1 MSAIII
7 NNENQVQTHN
17 YETSTKANS
26 KDSVNET
33 IEKWLHE
40 LLLQGFQ
47 GLGNA
52 SSREEGEDGTS
63 TQRSSQGSTQEQL
76 QAIDTMIAD
85 GRSDVTSI
93 FGTDIAEDTSIYF
106 DEGQNDPDLI
116 ALFKASGG
124 SGPAE
129 GAEGNNPIFGEGG
142 IGEETS
148 IYGLAALVLLF
159 SMENKRSIIANRLD
173 QIETTNNRVQ
183 EITQEVSTLKAA
195 GASLKADSDEKATV
209 SQSVFTTIANNNFNA
224 DGMLDEEGTQE
235 LWDDLGI
242 SQSDLNNPD
251 GIKMNKEQINLL
263 AEKLTSSSESL
274 STQNQT
280 RNIKLQQQIS
290 ELQVTTQ
297 MNSAIIDQIKT
308 LGSGIAQRI

>member
-1 MSAIII
+1 MSAIIS
-7 NNENQVQTHN
+7 NNENHVQTHH
-17 YETSTKANS
+17 YETSTKTNS
-26 KDSVNET
+26 KDSVDET

-63 TQRSSQGSTQEQL
+63 TQRSSQGGTQEQL

-85 GRSDVTSI
+85 SRSDVTSL
-93 FGTDIAEDTSIYF
+93 FGTDIAADTSIYF

-116 ALFKASGG
+116 ALFEASG

-195 GASLKADSDEKATV
+195 GASLKADSDDKATV
-209 SQSVFTTIANNNFNA
+209 SQSVFTTIANNNLNA
-224 DGMLDEEGTQE
+224 DGTLDEKGTQE
-235 LWDDLGI
+235 LWDELGI
-242 SQSDLNNPD
+242 SASDLNNPD
-251 GIKMNKEQINLL
+251 GIKMNKDQINVL